1 MKDSCL
7 VCRPRL
13 LFQYLP
19 YIQQDALQLDAPDV
33 EAVLEA
39 TCGGGG
45 AAGGQSSI
53 WGVMLSPCCVK
64 LQASITIGQMSSHLC
79 PSYSPYIK
87 GSTQSW
93 NASLLAAT

>member
-1 MKDSCL
+1 M
-7 VCRPRL
+7 

-19 YIQQDALQLDAPDV
+19 YIQQDALRLDAQDV

-53 WGVMLSPCCVK
+53 WGVMLWPC
-64 LQASITIGQMSSHLC
+64 LLTAHANSTIDRCLATFARNSKHAEMNLSE
-79 PSYSPYIK
+79 
-87 GSTQSW
+87 TESW
-93 NASLLAAT
+93 NASLLAALSLGQQ